1 MSTIHTVTVTPVD
14 PRHFDL
20 KPDGPFQKFVNF
32 FSGARPDDVICERLC
47 SPQGARSKGC
57 FQKFADALSSV
68 RSKASKFKDAIVNM
82 LKPAAAPKKQESEAD
97 VRKRCSAL
105 TERLY
110 AAGAGDRARE
120 INIFCPA
127 TGLVGLKNLEL
138 NLKHA
143 VLKAEAEPGANM
155 AKLSDLIRENAKSPE
170 CAAMLT
176 SQWVQYEMFV
186 DSELASDPSR
196 YSLSQM
202 LSEFKEDPDGVS
214 KTNSSPQ
221 LNKRNLAARLNELA
235 QLGLPTTAHMLK
247 VSLLQSARDCGLQP
261 AFRDE
266 IAAVAEPVARFFM
279 RHGVESMERNSAL
292 YNEALELIKS
302 VVDVLDRIKKEAAG
316 L

>member
-1 MSTIHTVTVTPVD
+1 
-14 PRHFDL
+14 
-20 KPDGPFQKFVNF
+20 
-32 FSGARPDDVICERLC
+32 
-47 SPQGARSKGC
+47 
-57 FQKFADALSSV
+57 
-68 RSKASKFKDAIVNM
+68 
-82 LKPAAAPKKQESEAD
+82 
-97 VRKRCSAL
+97 
-105 TERLY
+105 
-110 AAGAGDRARE
+110 
-120 INIFCPA
+120 
-127 TGLVGLKNLEL
+127 
-138 NLKHA
+138 
-143 VLKAEAEPGANM
+143 
-155 AKLSDLIRENAKSPE
+155 
-170 CAAMLT
+170 
-176 SQWVQYEMFV
+176 
-186 DSELASDPSR
+186 
-196 YSLSQM
+196 M